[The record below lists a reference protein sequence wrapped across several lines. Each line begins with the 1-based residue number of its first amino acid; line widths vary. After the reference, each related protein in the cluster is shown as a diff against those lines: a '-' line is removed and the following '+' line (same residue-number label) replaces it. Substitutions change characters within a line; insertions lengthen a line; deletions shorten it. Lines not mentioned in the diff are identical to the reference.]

1 MPGDS
6 IRLTLSRANQEQG
19 HEQTSSCRRVWLSS
33 FCSRA
38 SFTSSDAQEPY
49 YKGKT
54 VRFLINFSAGGP
66 TDVFGRLIARYFP
79 KHVAGNP
86 AVMVQN
92 MSGAGG
98 IIGANYVYEIAK
110 PDGLTIGVFS
120 GMYLPQIL
128 GGSGVRYDL
137 NKMPIIAGAAET
149 SIVYVRTDTEVK
161 NPADILK
168 PAKPIIVGGFTRENN
183 KDLAL
188 RLAFDLLGV
197 PYRYVTGYAGVAE
210 LRVAVQR
217 GEINVTSE
225 SLTGYNTGGT
235 LMVREGTV
243 VPLYQEGLLGPEG
256 GTVRDTRSELPSFPE
271 FYRKVKGSDPS
282 GPLADAY
289 KISGGSR
296 TMLRFITAPPKTPN
310 DLLQVMR
317 KAFAAT
323 FADPE
328 FKAEAERMLQF
339 QPLTFVGEEAERVNA
354 AVFPRRH
361 RPNARDREEDG
372 ATIR

>member
-1 MPGDS
+1 MNKRFPVS
-6 IRLTLSRANQEQG
+6 SLALVLLLHLSFSKNI
-19 HEQTSSCRRVWLSS
+19 
-33 FCSRA
+33 
-38 SFTSSDAQEPY
+38 DAQEPY

-54 VRFLINFSAGGP
+54 VRFLVNFSAGGP

-92 MSGAGG
+92 MAGAGG

-128 GGSGVRYDL
+128 GGAGVRYDL

-149 SIVYVRTDTEVK
+149 SIVYIRADTEVK
-161 NPADILK
+161 GPADLLK

-225 SLTGYNTGGT
+225 SLTGFNTGGT

-243 VPLYQEGLLGPEG
+243 LPLYQEGLLGPEG
-256 GTVRDTRSELPSFPE
+256 GTVRDARSDLPSFPE
-271 FYRKVKGSDPS
+271 FFRKVKGSDPS
-282 GPLADAY
+282 GPLAEAY

-296 TMLRFITAPPKTPN
+296 TMLRFITVPPKTPSE
-310 DLLQVMR
+310 LLQVIR
-317 KAFAAT
+317 KAAADT

-354 AVFPRRH
+354 AVFRAATGPT
-361 RPNARDREEDG
+361 RE
-372 ATIR
+372 IVKKMSQQ

>member
-1 MPGDS
+1 MKQ
-6 IRLTLSRANQEQG
+6 RVLTISLTFVLLLRCLSA
-19 HEQTSSCRRVWLSS
+19 T
-33 FCSRA
+33 A
-38 SFTSSDAQEPY
+38 AAQESY

-54 VRFLINFSAGGP
+54 VRFLVNFSAGGP

-86 AVMVQN
+86 AVTVQN

-128 GGSGVRYDL
+128 GGAGVRYDL
-137 NKMPIIAGAAET
+137 NQMPIIAGAAET
-149 SIVYVRTDTEVK
+149 SIVYIRTDSEVK
-161 NPADILK
+161 TPTDIIK
-168 PAKPIIVGGFTRENN
+168 PAKQITVGGFTRENN

-188 RLAFDLLGV
+188 RIAFDLLGV

-217 GEINVTSE
+217 GEISVTSE
-225 SLTGYNTGGT
+225 SLTGYNTGGS
-235 LMVREGTV
+235 LMVRDGTV
-243 VPLYQEGLLGPEG
+243 MPLYQEGLLGPEG

-271 FYRKVKGSDPS
+271 FFRKVKGSDPS
-282 GPLADAY
+282 GPLAEAY

-296 TMLRFITAPPKTPN
+296 TMLRFITAPPKTPG
-310 DLLQVMR
+310 DLLQIMR
-317 KAFAAT
+317 KAFAAI

-354 AVFPRRH
+354 AVFRAATGPT
-361 RPNARDREEDG
+361 REIVKKM
-372 ATIR
+372 AQQ

>member
-1 MPGDS
+1 MNNGV
-6 IRLTLSRANQEQG
+6 LSVGLAFVFLLQA
-19 HEQTSSCRRVWLSS
+19 RVPM
-33 FCSRA
+33 A
-38 SFTSSDAQEPY
+38 GAQDAY

-54 VRFLINFSAGGP
+54 IRFLVNFSAGGP

-79 KHVAGNP
+79 KHVPGNP
-86 AVMVQN
+86 PVMVQN
-92 MSGAGG
+92 MAGAGG

-128 GGSGVRYDL
+128 GGAGVRYDL

-149 SIVYVRTDTEVK
+149 SIVYIRADTEIK
-161 NPADILK
+161 SPADLLK

-225 SLTGYNTGGT
+225 SLTGYNTGGA
-235 LMVREGTV
+235 LMVRDGTV

-256 GTVRDTRSELPSFPE
+256 GTVRDSRSELPSFPE
-271 FYRKVKGSDPS
+271 FFRMVKGSDLA

-296 TMLRFITAPPKTPN
+296 TMLRFITVPPKTPSE
-310 DLLQVMR
+310 LLHVIR
-317 KAFAAT
+317 KAFSAT

-328 FKAEAERMLQF
+328 FKSEAERMLQF
-339 QPLTFVGEEAERVNA
+339 QPLTFVGEDAERVNA
-354 AVFPRRH
+354 AVFRAATGPT
-361 RPNARDREEDG
+361 REIVKKM
-372 ATIR
+372 AQQ

>member
-1 MPGDS
+1 MNKRVLPVSLAVVFLLQLGFS
-6 IRLTLSRANQEQG
+6 IT
-19 HEQTSSCRRVWLSS
+19 H
-33 FCSRA
+33 
-38 SFTSSDAQEPY
+38 AQEPY
-49 YKGKT
+49 YKGAT

-79 KHVAGNP
+79 KHVTGNP
-86 AVMVQN
+86 AVVVQN

-149 SIVYVRTDTEVK
+149 SIVYIRTDTAVK
-161 NPADILK
+161 SPMDILN

-210 LRVAVQR
+210 LRIAAQR

-225 SLTGYNTGGT
+225 SLTGYNTGGAS
-235 LMVREGTV
+235 MVRDGTV
-243 VPLYQEGLLGPEG
+243 VPYYEEGFRGPEG
-256 GTVRDTRSELPSFPE
+256 DTVRDSRSELPSFPE
-271 FYRKVKGSDPS
+271 FFRKVKGSDPF

-296 TMLRFITAPPKTPN
+296 TMLRFITMPPKTPN
-310 DLLQVMR
+310 ELLQVIK
-317 KAFAAT
+317 KAFSAT

-354 AVFPRRH
+354 AVFRAATGPT
-361 RPNARDREEDG
+361 REIVKKM
-372 ATIR
+372 AQQ

>member
-1 MPGDS
+1 MGKRIFP
-6 IRLTLSRANQEQG
+6 LSAAFFYLLLLHAEISNAQ
-19 HEQTSSCRRVWLSS
+19 
-33 FCSRA
+33 
-38 SFTSSDAQEPY
+38 AQEPY

-54 VRFLINFSAGGP
+54 VRFLVNFSAGGP
-66 TDVFGRLIARYFP
+66 TDVFARLIARYFP
-79 KHVAGNP
+79 KHIAGNP
-86 AVMVQN
+86 AVIVQN
-92 MSGAGG
+92 MAGAGG

-149 SIVYVRTDTEVK
+149 SIVYIRADTEVK
-161 NPADILK
+161 TPTDLLK
-168 PAKPIIVGGFTRENN
+168 PAKPIVLGGFTRENN

-197 PYRYVTGYAGVAE
+197 PYKYVTGYAGVAE
-210 LRVAVQR
+210 LRVAIQR

-225 SLTGYNTGGT
+225 SLTGYNTGGI
-235 LMVREGTV
+235 LMVREGTL
-243 VPLYQEGLLGPEG
+243 VPLYQEGLLGSG
-256 GTVRDTRSELPSFPE
+256 GDTVRDTRSDLPSFPE
-271 FYRKVKGSDPS
+271 FFRKVKGTDPS

-296 TMLRFITAPPKTPN
+296 SMLRFITVAPRTPD
-310 DLLQVMR
+310 DLLQVIKKTFR
-317 KAFAAT
+317 DT

-339 QPLTFVGEEAERVNA
+339 QPLTFVGEEAEKVNA
-354 AVFPRRH
+354 AVFRAATGPT
-361 RPNARDREEDG
+361 RE
-372 ATIR
+372 IVKKMSQQ

>member
-1 MPGDS
+1 
-6 IRLTLSRANQEQG
+6 
-19 HEQTSSCRRVWLSS
+19 
-33 FCSRA
+33 
-38 SFTSSDAQEPY
+38 
-49 YKGKT
+49 
-54 VRFLINFSAGGP
+54 
-66 TDVFGRLIARYFP
+66 
-79 KHVAGNP
+79 
-86 AVMVQN
+86 
-92 MSGAGG
+92 
-98 IIGANYVYEIAK
+98 
-110 PDGLTIGVFS
+110 
-120 GMYLPQIL
+120 
-128 GGSGVRYDL
+128 VRYDL

-149 SIVYVRTDTEVK
+149 SIVYVRSDTGVK
-161 NPADILK
+161 SAADLLK

-225 SLTGYNTGGT
+225 SLTGYNTGAT

-256 GTVRDTRSELPSFPE
+256 GTVRDSRSDLPSFPE
-271 FYRKVKGSDPS
+271 FFRKAKGSDPS

-296 TMLRFITAPPKTPN
+296 TMLRFITVPPKTPN
-310 DLLQVMR
+310 ELLQVIR
-317 KAFAAT
+317 KAVGDT

-354 AVFPRRH
+354 AVFR
-361 RPNARDREEDG
+361 A
-372 ATIR
+372 ATGSTLEVVKKMAQQ

>member
-1 MPGDS
+1 MSTKRRISMGKRIFP
-6 IRLTLSRANQEQG
+6 LSAAFFYLLLLQAGISNAQ
-19 HEQTSSCRRVWLSS
+19 
-33 FCSRA
+33 
-38 SFTSSDAQEPY
+38 AQEPY

-54 VRFLINFSAGGP
+54 VRFLVNFSAGGP
-66 TDVFGRLIARYFP
+66 TDVFARLIARYFP
-79 KHVAGNP
+79 KHIAGNP
-86 AVMVQN
+86 AVIVQN
-92 MSGAGG
+92 MAGAGG

-149 SIVYVRTDTEVK
+149 SIVYIRADTEVK
-161 NPADILK
+161 TPTDLLK
-168 PAKPIIVGGFTRENN
+168 PAKPIVLGGFTRENN

-197 PYRYVTGYAGVAE
+197 PYKYVTGYAGVAE
-210 LRVAVQR
+210 LRVAIQR

-225 SLTGYNTGGT
+225 SLTGYNTGGI
-235 LMVREGTV
+235 LMVRDGTL
-243 VPLYQEGLLGPEG
+243 VPLYQEGLLGSG
-256 GTVRDTRSELPSFPE
+256 GDTVRDTRSDLPSFPE
-271 FYRKVKGSDPS
+271 FFRKVKGTDPS

-296 TMLRFITAPPKTPN
+296 SMLRFITVAPRTPD
-310 DLLQVMR
+310 DLLQVIKKTFR
-317 KAFAAT
+317 DT

-339 QPLTFVGEEAERVNA
+339 QPLTFVGEEA
-354 AVFPRRH
+354 
-361 RPNARDREEDG
+361 
-372 ATIR
+372 

>member
-1 MPGDS
+1 MNKRFFFVG
-6 IRLTLSRANQEQG
+6 L
-19 HEQTSSCRRVWLSS
+19 
-33 FCSRA
+33 A
-38 SFTSSDAQEPY
+38 SVFLLQARFSVTDAQEPY

-54 VRFLINFSAGGP
+54 VRFLVNFSAGGP

-86 AVMVQN
+86 PVMVQN
-92 MSGAGG
+92 MAGAGG

-149 SIVYVRTDTEVK
+149 SIVYVRSDTGVK
-161 NPADILK
+161 GPAELLK

-225 SLTGYNTGGT
+225 SLTGYNTGAT

-256 GTVRDTRSELPSFPE
+256 NTVRDSRSELPSFPE
-271 FYRKVKGSDPS
+271 FFRKVKGSDPT

-310 DLLQVMR
+310 ELLQVIR
-317 KAFAAT
+317 KAVGDT

-339 QPLTFVGEEAERVNA
+339 QPMTFVGEEAERVNA
-354 AVFPRRH
+354 AVFRAATGPT
-361 RPNARDREEDG
+361 REIVKKM
-372 ATIR
+372 AQQ

>member
-1 MPGDS
+1 MR
-6 IRLTLSRANQEQG
+6 RL
-19 HEQTSSCRRVWLSS
+19 S
-33 FCSRA
+33 FFLTFVLIFLLKVSLDG
-38 SFTSSDAQEPY
+38 SDAQEAY

-54 VRFLINFSAGGP
+54 VRFLVNFSAGGP

-79 KHVAGNP
+79 KHIAGNP

-92 MSGAGG
+92 MAGAGG

-110 PDGLTIGVFS
+110 ADGLTIGVFS

-128 GGSGVRYDL
+128 GGGGVRYDL

-149 SIVYVRTDTEVK
+149 SIVYVRTDTGVK
-161 NPADILK
+161 TAADLLN
-168 PAKPIIVGGFTRENN
+168 PAKPIIIGGFTRENN

-197 PYRYVTGYAGVAE
+197 PYKYVTGYAGVAE
-210 LRVAVQR
+210 LRVAIQR

-225 SLTGYNTGGT
+225 SLTGYNTGGV
-235 LMVREGTV
+235 LMVKDGTV
-243 VPLYQEGLLGPEG
+243 LPLYQEGLLGSG
-256 GTVRDTRSELPSFPE
+256 GDTIRDTRSDLPSFPE
-271 FYRKVKGSDPS
+271 FFRMVKGSDPT

-296 TMLRFITAPPKTPN
+296 TMLRFITVPPKTPG
-310 DLLQVMR
+310 DLLQLIR
-317 KAFAAT
+317 KAFRDT

-328 FKAEAERMLQF
+328 FRAEAERMLQF
-339 QPLTFVGEEAERVNA
+339 QPLTFVGEDAEKVNA
-354 AVFPRRH
+354 AVFRAATGPT
-361 RPNARDREEDG
+361 REIVKKM
-372 ATIR
+372 AQQ

>member
-1 MPGDS
+1 MSKRFPVLSLVLVFLLHANFS
-6 IRLTLSRANQEQG
+6 II
-19 HEQTSSCRRVWLSS
+19 
-33 FCSRA
+33 
-38 SFTSSDAQEPY
+38 DAQEPY
-49 YKGKT
+49 YNGKT

-86 AVMVQN
+86 AVTVQN
-92 MSGAGG
+92 MAGAGG

-110 PDGLTIGVFS
+110 PDGLTIGIFS

-128 GGSGVRYDL
+128 GGAGVRYDL

-149 SIVYVRTDTEVK
+149 SIVYIRTDTEVK
-161 NPADILK
+161 SPADLLK
-168 PAKPIIVGGFTRENN
+168 PAKPIILGGFTRENN

-256 GTVRDTRSELPSFPE
+256 GTVRDSRSDLPSFPE
-271 FYRKVKGSDPS
+271 LFSESEGQRSFWTFGGRLQNLRWLAHHAALHHGAAENAQRVASNHQKSD
-282 GPLADAY
+282 
-289 KISGGSR
+289 
-296 TMLRFITAPPKTPN
+296 
-310 DLLQVMR
+310 
-317 KAFAAT
+317 
-323 FADPE
+323 
-328 FKAEAERMLQF
+328 
-339 QPLTFVGEEAERVNA
+339 
-354 AVFPRRH
+354 RRH
-361 RPNARDREEDG
+361 FC
-372 ATIR
+372 

>member
-1 MPGDS
+1 MSD
-6 IRLTLSRANQEQG
+6 RVLSVGLALVFLLQAG
-19 HEQTSSCRRVWLSS
+19 VP
-33 FCSRA
+33 A
-38 SFTSSDAQEPY
+38 AGAQDNY

-54 VRFLINFSAGGP
+54 VRFLVNFSAGGP

-79 KHVAGNP
+79 KHVPGNP

-92 MSGAGG
+92 MAGAGG

-128 GGSGVRYDL
+128 GGAGVRYDL

-149 SIVYVRTDTEVK
+149 SIVYIRADTEIKSPV
-161 NPADILK
+161 DLLK
-168 PAKPIIVGGFTRENN
+168 PAKPIVVGGFTRENN

-225 SLTGYNTGGT
+225 SLTGYNTGGA
-235 LMVREGTV
+235 LMVRDGTV

-256 GTVRDTRSELPSFPE
+256 GTVRDSRSDLPSFPE
-271 FYRKVKGSDPS
+271 FFRTVKGSDPA

-310 DLLQVMR
+310 DLLQIMR

-323 FADPE
+323 FADPD

-354 AVFPRRH
+354 AVFRAATGPT
-361 RPNARDREEDG
+361 REIVKKM
-372 ATIR
+372 AQQ

>member
-1 MPGDS
+1 MKQGS
-6 IRLTLSRANQEQG
+6 SAATLAFVFLL
-19 HEQTSSCRRVWLSS
+19 QTVVSLSH
-33 FCSRA
+33 
-38 SFTSSDAQEPY
+38 AQEPY

-54 VRFLINFSAGGP
+54 IRFLVNFSAGGP

-79 KHVAGNP
+79 KYVAGNP
-86 AVMVQN
+86 SVTVQN
-92 MSGAGG
+92 MAGAGG

-128 GGSGVRYDL
+128 GGAGVRYDL

-149 SIVYVRTDTEVK
+149 SIVYIRTDTEVK
-161 NPADILK
+161 APGDLLK

-188 RLAFDLLGV
+188 RLAFDLLGL

-210 LRVAVQR
+210 LRIAVQR

-225 SLTGYNTGGT
+225 SLTGYNTGGA
-235 LMVREGTV
+235 LMVRDGTV

-256 GTVRDTRSELPSFPE
+256 TTVRDSRSELPSFPE
-271 FYRKVKGSDPS
+271 FFRKVRGSDPS

-296 TMLRFITAPPKTPN
+296 TMLRFITMPPKTPG
-310 DLLQVMR
+310 DLLQVIR
-317 KAFAAT
+317 KGFSDT

-328 FKAEAERMLQF
+328 FKAEAERVLQF
-339 QPLTFVGEEAERVNA
+339 QLVTFVGEEAERVNA
-354 AVFPRRH
+354 AVFRAATGPT
-361 RPNARDREEDG
+361 RDIVKKMAQE
-372 ATIR
+372 

>member
-1 MPGDS
+1 MR
-6 IRLTLSRANQEQG
+6 RLSFFLSFVLIFLLKV
-19 HEQTSSCRRVWLSS
+19 SLD
-33 FCSRA
+33 
-38 SFTSSDAQEPY
+38 SSDAQEPY

-54 VRFLINFSAGGP
+54 VRFLVNFSAGGP

-79 KHVAGNP
+79 KHIAGNP

-92 MSGAGG
+92 MAGAGG

-110 PDGLTIGVFS
+110 ADGLTIGVFS

-128 GGSGVRYDL
+128 GGAGVRYDL

-149 SIVYVRTDTEVK
+149 SIVYIRTDTEVK
-161 NPADILK
+161 TAADLLK
-168 PAKPIIVGGFTRENN
+168 PAKPIIIGGFTRENN

-197 PYRYVTGYAGVAE
+197 PYKYVTGYAGVAD
-210 LRVAVQR
+210 LRVAIQR

-225 SLTGYNTGGT
+225 SLTGYNTGGV
-235 LMVREGTV
+235 LMVKDGTLL
-243 VPLYQEGLLGPEG
+243 PLYQEGLLGSG
-256 GTVRDTRSELPSFPE
+256 GDTIRDTRSDLPSFPE
-271 FYRKVKGSDPS
+271 FFRMVKGSDPA

-296 TMLRFITAPPKTPN
+296 TMLRFITVPPKTSS
-310 DLLQVMR
+310 DLLQAIR
-317 KAFAAT
+317 KAFRDT

-339 QPLTFVGEEAERVNA
+339 QPLTFVGEDAEKVNA
-354 AVFPRRH
+354 AVFRAATGPT
-361 RPNARDREEDG
+361 REIVKKM
-372 ATIR
+372 AQQ

>member
-1 MPGDS
+1 MNRRFFWVSLLFVFLLQTGVLDS
-6 IRLTLSRANQEQG
+6 Y
-19 HEQTSSCRRVWLSS
+19 
-33 FCSRA
+33 
-38 SFTSSDAQEPY
+38 AQEPY

-54 VRFLINFSAGGP
+54 IRFLVNFSTGGP
-66 TDVFGRLIARYFP
+66 TDVFARLIARYFP

-86 AVMVQN
+86 AVMLQN
-92 MSGAGG
+92 MGGAGG

-149 SIVYVRTDTEVK
+149 SIVYVRTDAEVK
-161 NPADILK
+161 SPADLLK

-210 LRVAVQR
+210 LRIAVQR

-225 SLTGYNTGGT
+225 SLTGYNTGAA
-235 LMVREGTV
+235 LMVRDGTV
-243 VPLYQEGLLGPEG
+243 VPLYQEGLLGPDG
-256 GTVRDTRSELPSFPE
+256 DTVRDSRSELLSFPE
-271 FYRKVKGSDPS
+271 FFRKAKGSDPS

-296 TMLRFITAPPKTPN
+296 TMLRFITVPPKTPSE
-310 DLLQVMR
+310 LVHVLR
-317 KAFAAT
+317 KAVGDT

-328 FKAEAERMLQF
+328 FKAEAERVLQF
-339 QPLTFVGEEAERVNA
+339 QPLTFVGEDAERVNA
-354 AVFPRRH
+354 AVFRAATGPT
-361 RPNARDREEDG
+361 RE
-372 ATIR
+372 IVKKMSQQ

>member
-1 MPGDS
+1 MHQ
-6 IRLTLSRANQEQG
+6 R
-19 HEQTSSCRRVWLSS
+19 S
-33 FCSRA
+33 FSLCLVLLFLVQIGIGIA
-38 SFTSSDAQEPY
+38 HAQESY
-49 YKGKT
+49 YTGKT
-54 VRFLINFSAGGP
+54 VRFLVNFSAGGP
-66 TDVFGRLIARYFP
+66 TDVFSRLIARYFP

-92 MSGAGG
+92 MAGAGG

-128 GGSGVRYDL
+128 GGAGVRYDL

-149 SIVYVRTDTEVK
+149 SIVYIRTDTEVK
-161 NPADILK
+161 TPADLLK
-168 PAKPIIVGGFTRENN
+168 PAKPIILGGFTRENN

-197 PYRYVTGYAGVAE
+197 PYKYVTGYAGVAE
-210 LRVAVQR
+210 LRVAIQR

-225 SLTGYNTGGT
+225 SLTGYNTGGI
-235 LMVREGTV
+235 LMVRDGTL
-243 VPLYQEGLLGPEG
+243 VPLYQEGLLGSG
-256 GTVRDTRSELPSFPE
+256 GDTIRDTRSDLPSFPE
-271 FYRKVKGSDPS
+271 FFRRVKGSDPS

-296 TMLRFITAPPKTPN
+296 TMLRFIAVPPKTS
-310 DLLQVMR
+310 DGLLRVLR
-317 KAFAAT
+317 NAFRDT
-323 FADPE
+323 FGDPE

-339 QPLTFVGEEAERVNA
+339 QPLTFIGDEAEKVNA
-354 AVFPRRH
+354 AVFRAATGP
-361 RPNARDREEDG
+361 AREILKKM
-372 ATIR
+372 AQQ

>member
-1 MPGDS
+1 MGK
-6 IRLTLSRANQEQG
+6 RFFL
-19 HEQTSSCRRVWLSS
+19 LSS
-33 FCSRA
+33 AVLSLLLLQSA
-38 SFTSSDAQEPY
+38 VPITYAQETY
-49 YKGKT
+49 YKNKT
-54 VRFLINFSAGGP
+54 VRFLVNFSAGGP

-92 MSGAGG
+92 MAGAGG

-128 GGSGVRYDL
+128 GGAGVRYDL

-149 SIVYVRTDTEVK
+149 SIVYIRTDTEVK
-161 NPADILK
+161 TPADLLK
-168 PAKPIIVGGFTRENN
+168 PAKPVIVGGFTRENN

-188 RLAFDLLGV
+188 RLAFDLLGI

-210 LRVAVQR
+210 LRVAIQR

-225 SLTGYNTGGT
+225 SLTGYNTGGI
-235 LMVREGTV
+235 LMVKDGTL
-243 VPLYQEGLLGPEG
+243 VPLYQEGLLGSG
-256 GTVRDTRSELPSFPE
+256 GDTIRDTRSDLPSFPE
-271 FYRKVKGSDPS
+271 FFRKVKGSDPS

-296 TMLRFITAPPKTPN
+296 TMLRFITVPPKTPN
-310 DLLQVMR
+310 DLLQVIR
-317 KAFAAT
+317 KAFRDT
-323 FADPE
+323 FADAE

-339 QPLTFVGEEAERVNA
+339 QPVTFVGEEAEKVNA
-354 AVFPRRH
+354 AVFRAATGPT
-361 RPNARDREEDG
+361 REIVKKM
-372 ATIR
+372 AQQ